1 VVGALSPLITFVR
14 YLFYNLDSKSHMAFR
29 NKRVWI
35 TGASSGIG
43 EALAYEMAQ
52 EGAHLILSA
61 RRTEELERVMEGCQA
76 AASVQIVPLDLS
88 KHDQIAQIVQEVL
101 SEQGKIDVL
110 INNGGISQR
119 ALALDTTLDVDRKL
133 MEVNYF
139 GTVALTKALIPSMIT
154 HQLGHIVTIT
164 SLTAKFGTKLRSS
177 YAASKHALHGFFD
190 SLRAEL
196 GDTPI
201 KITLVCPG
209 FVRTH
214 ISENALTGKGTKQGT
229 MDDATNQGMLPGVL
243 ARKILQAVAAERE
256 EVYFGGKEVYAVYL
270 KRFFPKVLSRMM
282 RKAKVT

>member
-1 VVGALSPLITFVR
+1 VVNAKALFTIYYSSFTI
-14 YLFYNLDSKSHMAFR
+14 KSMAFR
-29 NKRVWI
+29 NKRIWI

-43 EALAYEMAQ
+43 ESLAYAMSA

-61 RRTEELERVMEGCQA
+61 RRISELERVMAQCGA

-88 KHDQIAQIVQEVL
+88 DHASIPILVAEVL
-101 SEQGKIDVL
+101 REQGKIDVL

-119 ALALDTTLDVDRKL
+119 ALASETSLDVDRKL
-133 MEVNYF
+133 MEVNYL
-139 GTVALTKALIPSMIT
+139 GTVALTKALLPSMVM

-164 SLTAKFGTKLRSS
+164 SLTGKFGTKLRSS

-209 FVRTH
+209 FIRTS
-214 ISENALTGKGTKQGT
+214 ISENALTADGKPQGS
-229 MDDATNQGMLPGVL
+229 MDDATDKGMHPDVL
-243 ARKILQAVAAERE
+243 ARKILHAIEAERE
-256 EVYFGGKEVYAVYL
+256 EVYFGGKEVLAVYL
-270 KRFFPKVLSRMM
+270 KRFFPSILSKMM